1 MARFAA
7 SLLSSAALCLAI
19 STPIL
24 TADPPAKS
32 DPIAN
37 TLALQQ
43 AMQKARYCLQHGNDA
58 QKAVDLLEAQLPR
71 VSGNTEY
78 LSLLREAY
86 RANIQRLYLASQ
98 PAKAQTYLERLC
110 VLEPAAA
117 NDPTLR
123 PAPDTPLKIEPIAKA
138 PEKKPASIFP
148 DFGKLAFLKAKP
160 PVVRA
165 VPEDTAVTEDPFDA
179 QHQREAAPANEK
191 RTAARQLVAKGDA
204 EFKQAHYPQARSFYE
219 QAYQLEADSLAK
231 SKSREAW
238 AYCVFS
244 HVVEQLNQTTVP
256 SQALPDLRKQ
266 VQTAIAMAPEQ
277 NSTGQWL
284 IAQIDERQRTVAVAA
299 PAHVAGMGLKHLGRN
314 PEGWFVSETANFR
327 IFHKQNNDF
336 AERVAQTAE
345 RTRSDMSRKWFGN
358 ESTAWQPKCE
368 LIIHPTGK
376 DYAQMT
382 GVSMASPGHSRI
394 ESDKTNAARVIAR
407 RMDMRMDTQGMM
419 DGVLPHETT
428 HVVLAGNF
436 GPFPVPRWADEGI
449 AVLTEPAAK
458 IEQHRQNLLRA
469 HQDGLLFGL
478 KELMTMPDYPEPRRI
493 GAFYAQSVILCEF
506 LTSQK
511 GPTVLTSFVRDGLR
525 EGYEAALQKHY
536 GMNFAQLQQAW
547 NQQVLGSQKIA
558 AGN

>member
-1 MARFAA
+1 
-7 SLLSSAALCLAI
+7 
-19 STPIL
+19 
-24 TADPPAKS
+24 
-32 DPIAN
+32 
-37 TLALQQ
+37 
-43 AMQKARYCLQHGNDA
+43 
-58 QKAVDLLEAQLPR
+58 
-71 VSGNTEY
+71 
-78 LSLLREAY
+78 
-86 RANIQRLYLASQ
+86 
-98 PAKAQTYLERLC
+98 
-110 VLEPAAA
+110 
-117 NDPTLR
+117 
-123 PAPDTPLKIEPIAKA
+123 
-138 PEKKPASIFP
+138 
-148 DFGKLAFLKAKP
+148 
-160 PVVRA
+160 
-165 VPEDTAVTEDPFDA
+165 
-179 QHQREAAPANEK
+179 
-191 RTAARQLVAKGDA
+191 
-204 EFKQAHYPQARSFYE
+204 
-219 QAYQLEADSLAK
+219 
-231 SKSREAW
+231 
-238 AYCVFS
+238 
-244 HVVEQLNQTTVP
+244 
-256 SQALPDLRKQ
+256 
-266 VQTAIAMAPEQ
+266 
-277 NSTGQWL
+277 
-284 IAQIDERQRTVAVAA
+284 
-299 PAHVAGMGLKHLGRN
+299 
-314 PEGWFVSETANFR
+314 
-327 IFHKQNNDF
+327 
-336 AERVAQTAE
+336 
-345 RTRSDMSRKWFGN
+345 
-358 ESTAWQPKCE
+358 
-368 LIIHPTGK
+368 
-376 DYAQMT
+376 MT